1 MLLPV
6 TTFERQAVGLFPLDT
21 SARGFGTDL
30 EGGYV
35 GQVIPGVGTQH
46 NAAVIGRPVTGDG
59 YGSDSATALLGLM
72 DDSSTGS
79 KDSGTANSGV
89 LGMLVPA
96 VGAKTALGYSS
107 TAGSGKGTIWIEPGI
122 FITDQIVGL
131 GVAGVSMST
140 GTVLYATSTGKLST
154 VAGSGLNA
162 VAIATVLQTFTG
174 GLTSITAKE
183 LLGVLPRTQSLPT
196 GTTLALIKFK

>member
-6 TTFERQAVGLFPLDT
+6 TTFERQAVGLFSLATD
-21 SARGFGTDL
+21 ARGFGTDL

-35 GQVIPGVGTQH
+35 GQIIPGIGTQ
-46 NAAVIGRPVTGDG
+46 NNQPVIGRPLNGDG
-59 YGSDSATALLGLM
+59 YGADDATAILGLM

-79 KDSGTANSGV
+79 KDSGTANTGV
-89 LGMLVPA
+89 LGMLVPP

-107 TAGSGKGTIWIEPGI
+107 TVGSGKGTIWIEPGI

-131 GVAGVSMST
+131 GVAGVAMST
-140 GTVLYATSTGKLST
+140 GTALYTTSTGKLT
-154 VAGSGLNA
+154 TAIGSGVNA
-162 VAIATVLQTFTG
+162 VVVAHVLQTFTG
-174 GLTSITAKE
+174 GLASITAKE
-183 LLGVLPRTQSLPT
+183 LLGVLPRVQSLPT

>member
-35 GQVIPGVGTQH
+35 GQIHQGVGTQ
-46 NAAVIGRPVTGDG
+46 NNQAVVGPFNPAAADG
-59 YGSDSATALLGLM
+59 YGDDTALDLVGLM
-72 DDSSTGS
+72 DDTTTGS
-79 KDSGTANSGV
+79 KDSGTANTGV

-96 VGAKTALGYSS
+96 VGAKTALGFSS
-107 TAGSGKGTIWIEPGI
+107 TAGSGKGTIWLEPGI

-131 GVAGVSMST
+131 GTTVPGTAGT
-140 GTVLYATSTGKLST
+140 PLYASNTGKLTT
-154 VAGSGLNA
+154 VIAGPI
-162 VAIATVLQTFTG
+162 VARILQVFTG

-183 LLGVLPRTQSLPT
+183 LLGVLPRVQSLPT